1 MTALLNLFLIA
12 NIELLQ
18 HILTNSF
25 ICFCDVPSK
34 GFKEALLRG
43 KPWYLSQLSFCMFGL
58 YVYFQI
64 AFSDSISTS
73 DFPFLESETIDEYIK
88 NDTTI
93 EWAKIRLFHCH
104 LRFFKAIAN
113 LSIDIYNIQ
122 VLNTTWVN
130 SSP

>member
-1 MTALLNLFLIA
+1 
-12 NIELLQ
+12 
-18 HILTNSF
+18 
-25 ICFCDVPSK
+25 
-34 GFKEALLRG
+34 
-43 KPWYLSQLSFCMFGL
+43 MFGL

-104 LRFFKAIAN
+104 LRFSKAIAN